1 VASATLRAELSR
13 RIRTTIPGE
22 WAEFGTLWIAFN
34 AIYGGEP
41 DDRERDR
48 VMGAI
53 RHFVTEPSATRILKQ
68 CGDAIERIAA
78 LPPGDMR
85 QDRHDQRFR
94 EQSQRCIAMYR
105 APKQRPVER
114 LSAVA
119 GMLYQVR
126 CNLVHG
132 SKDPEDD
139 RDRMLVQESLKLLR
153 DLLPAVEM
161 GAGADSSEAEQ

>member
-1 VASATLRAELSR
+1 M
-13 RIRTTIPGE
+13 
-22 WAEFGTLWIAFN
+22 WMAFN

-48 VMGAI
+48 VMSAV
-53 RHFVTEPSATRILKQ
+53 RRFVTEPRATRILQQ
-68 CGDAIERIAA
+68 CAEAIERIAA

-85 QDRHDQRFR
+85 RDRDDPRFR
-94 EQSQRCIAMYR
+94 EQSRRCIAMYR
-105 APKQRPVER
+105 ALKGRPIER
-114 LSAVA
+114 LSGVA

-132 SKDPEDD
+132 SKDPEDE
-139 RDRMLVQESLKLLR
+139 RDRMLVRESLKLLC

-161 GAGADSSEAEQ
+161 GAGADGREDGQ